1 MGISKEKSTQTAIDD
16 DFVSDFSFTLVIPL
30 TIYMFRE
37 LHIAAK
43 KKTSKTSNNNKTAI
57 TYLKNPLT
65 TPVYH
70 YK

>member
-43 KKTSKTSNNNKTAI
+43 KNNKPKPNNNKSGN
-57 TYLKNPLT
+57 YLFKKT
-65 TPVYH
+65 H
-70 YK
+70 